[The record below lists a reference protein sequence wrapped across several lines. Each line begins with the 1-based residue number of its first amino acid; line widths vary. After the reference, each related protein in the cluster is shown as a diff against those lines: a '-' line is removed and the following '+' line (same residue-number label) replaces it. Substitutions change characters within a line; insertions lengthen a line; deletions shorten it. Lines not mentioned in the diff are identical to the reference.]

1 MDRLT
6 GGVCSSK
13 SSQHSS
19 GAGMRRPA
27 DIAAMHN
34 MRNDSYYMATND
46 SWSPAPQMTG
56 GRAGVPIN
64 NSVLIEDDP
73 EPNSP

>member
-1 MDRLT
+1 
-6 GGVCSSK
+6 
-13 SSQHSS
+13 
-19 GAGMRRPA
+19 MRRPA
-27 DIAAMHN
+27 DIASMHN

-46 SWSPAPQMTG
+46 NWSPAPILS
-56 GRAGVPIN
+56 GRN